1 MHAGLPNLNIPPP
14 PQQPIIGRP
23 YAPECI
29 LSNADEDVSVSI
41 QWLNSRGEVLAM
53 QSTTGNASLP
63 LNFAQLSAGDA
74 GNYMC
79 RAVITSPLFDG
90 PQTIQRNFNIRPLG
104 KFLYIILQL

>member
-1 MHAGLPNLNIPPP
+1 
-14 PQQPIIGRP
+14 
-23 YAPECI
+23 
-29 LSNADEDVSVSI
+29 
-41 QWLNSRGEVLAM
+41 M

-90 PQTIQRNFNIRPLG
+90 PQIIQRNFNISPLG
-104 KFLYIILQL
+104 KFLYIYNYRYHSIN